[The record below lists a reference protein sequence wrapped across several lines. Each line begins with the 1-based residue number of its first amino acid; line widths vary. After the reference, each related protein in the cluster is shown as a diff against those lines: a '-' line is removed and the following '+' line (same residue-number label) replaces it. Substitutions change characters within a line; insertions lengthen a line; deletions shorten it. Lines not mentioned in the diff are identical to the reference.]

1 MSPLQVDIHSHL
13 IPAIDDGIQS
23 VDEGLEILRE
33 MEKLGYKKVI
43 TTPHTMEGS
52 YDNTPEII
60 YGGLEKMKEAVKQA
74 GIGITMEA
82 ATEYY
87 LDETF
92 MARLENEEP
101 LMTFGDNYVLME
113 TGFINEPPILKEVTF
128 LLNIKGYK
136 PVYAHP
142 ERYPYLAENSALLE
156 EMIDRDI
163 VFQINLVSLAGAYGR
178 PVQKFAERLVDMGV
192 VKMVGTDCH
201 NMGHIDFVKKAVS
214 TKYYEKLMRTELL
227 NNTL

>member
-1 MSPLQVDIHSHL
+1 MGPLQVDIHSHL